1 MAEQIATAALIPST
15 GAYSLGAKCASEAI
29 GTCLVGNRMGWGF
42 VAFGFGMSFG
52 VIITMFNYISAHLNP
67 ASCLALLVLGDIDGK
82 TFVCLALSEFAGAFG
97 GAILVWLHFL
107 PHFKTIPEPPSK
119 SDDEL
124 LLRSRDAISPEALSI
139 ASYNTRG
146 EDQRRRRRPAKV
158 ILSGAVKDVQ
168 YFLSN
173 TKAHPE
179 DHDELLK
186 VAFGGPTGLYERSP
200 TLAEEAVDPT
210 VPRGPLRRRSVQVA
224 DVHRRIKDMELAEFQ
239 QMLRVP
245 QVGAGRPLPPSK
257 YHNEVSLE
265 VPPPEPKRS
274 HAPAGALPDETK
286 VSRSKPSII
295 EHTLRFLDHPPEPR
309 APGKGAAPKTAHEVE
324 DDLTPA
330 ERLLEARRARADA
343 LFQAAIVADQNA
355 KLSIFAT
362 RPAIWSPFFNALC
375 EFMCT
380 IALILLYLLLVFRGN
395 QLYEPAR
402 GLWRATVGL
411 WAGFL
416 IFLLGSSEFYY
427 GWIPVLAD
435 FAGGAIAALLFKAIQ
450 KLNHSDVPGATV
462 MGPIA

>member
-1 MAEQIATAALIPST
+1 
-15 GAYSLGAKCASEAI
+15 
-29 GTCLVGNRMGWGF
+29 
-42 VAFGFGMSFG
+42 
-52 VIITMFNYISAHLNP
+52 MFNYISAHLNP
-67 ASCLALLVLGDIDGK
+67 ASCLALLVLGEIDGK
-82 TFVCLALSEFAGAFG
+82 TFVGLALSEFAGAFA
-97 GAILVWLHFL
+97 GAVLVWLHFL

-124 LLRSRDAISPEALSI
+124 LLRSRDAMSPEALSI

-158 ILSGAVKDVQ
+158 ILSGAVKDMQ

-186 VAFGGPTGLYERSP
+186 VAFGGPTGLYERRPS
-200 TLAEEAVDPT
+200 LGEEPADPT

-257 YHNEVSLE
+257 YHNEVSVE
-265 VPPPEPKRS
+265 VPPAEPKRS
-274 HAPAGALPDETK
+274 QSTSQLDLADGVAPERPAGELPDNAK
-286 VSRSKPSII
+286 VPRSKPSII
-295 EHTLRFLDHPPEPR
+295 QHTLRFLDHPPEPS
-309 APGKGAAPKTAHEVE
+309 AGKGAKPRTAHEVE
-324 DDLTPA
+324 EDLSPA
-330 ERLLEARRARADA
+330 ERLVEARRARADA

-362 RPAIWSPFFNALC
+362 RPAIWSPVFNALC

-402 GLWRATVGL
+402 GLWKATVGL

-416 IFLLGSSEFYY
+416 IFLLILGLGGPTGIAANPARDLGPRVAHWVLPIPGKGSSEFYY